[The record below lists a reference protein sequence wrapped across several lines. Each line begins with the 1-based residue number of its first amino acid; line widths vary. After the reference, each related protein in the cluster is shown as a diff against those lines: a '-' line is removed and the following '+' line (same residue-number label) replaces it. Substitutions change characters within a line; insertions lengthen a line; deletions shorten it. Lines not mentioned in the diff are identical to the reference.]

1 MNKVIITGRLTA
13 DPEVKQTQSGLAVV
27 DFTIAVDRGYNK
39 AERRTDFV
47 AVQAWRAT
55 AEFVGK
61 YFRKGKPILVTGQ
74 LINDQWTD
82 KEGKKRDQWKV
93 RTDEVEFYGDKQS
106 QTEEEGNEKLNP
118 QFTDVP
124 AEEYDNLP
132 F

>member
-13 DPEVKQTQSGLAVV
+13 DPEVKQTQNGLAVV
-27 DFTIAVDRGYNK
+27 DFTIACDRGYNK
-39 AERRTDFV
+39 TERRTDFV
-47 AVQAWRAT
+47 AVQAWRQT
-55 AEFVGK
+55 AEFIGK
-61 YFRKGKPILVTGQ
+61 YFRKGKPILVIGQ
-74 LINDQWTD
+74 LVNDQWTD

-106 QTEEEGNEKLNP
+106 QQGEDEKTDP

-124 AEEYDNLP
+124 ADEYDNLP